1 MTNEELQIHIKSG
14 TPFPDRSNEGWG
26 NVAHVI
32 RTPAAPVV
40 CADGFIM
47 SVQGS
52 VFAYC
57 SPRNN
62 EGPYTHVEV
71 GYPSHAEPMLKP
83 FAEDPDNLIH
93 TVYGYVPV
101 NLVLEVINNH
111 GGVLK

>member
-1 MTNEELQIHIKSG
+1 MTNDELQIHLKSG
-14 TPFPDRSNEGWG
+14 TPYPSIHEEDWTEARS
-26 NVAHVI
+26 VV
-32 RTPAAPVV
+32 RTPALPIV
-40 CADGFIM
+40 CQDGFVM

-71 GYPSHAEPMLKP
+71 GFPSVAEPMLKA
-83 FAEDPDNLIH
+83 FAEDPDNLTN

-101 NLVLEVINNH
+101 TLVLDVINKH
-111 GGVLK
+111 GGTK